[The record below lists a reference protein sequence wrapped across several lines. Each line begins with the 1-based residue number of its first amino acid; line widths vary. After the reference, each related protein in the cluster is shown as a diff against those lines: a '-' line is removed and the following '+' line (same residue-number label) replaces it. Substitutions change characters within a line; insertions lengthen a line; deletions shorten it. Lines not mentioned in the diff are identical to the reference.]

1 MHNITETYPQI
12 DDRLGLIKA
21 CKEAMVI
28 AKHDI
33 LYYAGPQIMR
43 HGIYELI
50 KNAHSLA

>member
-28 AKHDI
+28 NI
-33 LYYAGPQIMR
+33 IINYVGPQIMR
-43 HGIYELI
+43 HSIYELI
-50 KNAHSLA
+50 QNAQG

>member
-28 AKHDI
+28 NI
-33 LYYAGPQIMR
+33 IIYYIM
-43 HGIYELI
+43 L
-50 KNAHSLA
+50 AHRLCVTVFMN